1 MKITDKT
8 QKFGLK
14 TKNVLLRGYPSVI
27 FCTAGLKIDEQ
38 EATRFLLLSPEINQ
52 EKIREAIHEKIKKE
66 TDANTYQ
73 ELLDNNPERKLLKE
87 RIQAIKQENIK
98 EIKIGSPDKIEQRFF
113 KKNKMLKPRHSRDI
127 GRLISLIKSFAL
139 LNLWFRKKDG
149 SVIIANDDDTEEAFK
164 IWEAT
169 SESQELNLSPY
180 IFDLYKNIIL
190 PLFKEKNQ
198 ITATEIVN
206 ETGILRQE
214 IVQRNY
220 QLNGRLIPDWELRLH
235 IIPML
240 ENAGLIRQ
248 EPDQMIK
255 EKC

>member
-1 MKITDKT
+1 MTSKK
-8 QKFGLK
+8 
-14 TKNVLLRGYPSVI
+14 
-27 FCTAGLKIDEQ
+27 
-38 EATRFLLLSPEINQ
+38 

-66 TDANTYQ
+66 TDADTYQ
-73 ELLDNNPERKLLKE
+73 KWLDDNPERKLLKE
-87 RIQAIKQENIK
+87 RIRAIKQENIR
-98 EIKIGSPDKIEQRFF
+98 EIKIGSPEKIEERFF

-139 LNLWFRKKDG
+139 LNLWFREKDG
-149 SVIIANDDDTEEAFK
+149 SAIVANDDDIEEAFK

-180 IFDLYKNIIL
+180 IFDLYKNVIL
-190 PLFKEKNQ
+190 PLFEEKNQ
-198 ITATEIVN
+198 IAATEIVN
-206 ETGILRQE
+206 EAGILRQE
-214 IVQRNY
+214 IIQKNY

-248 EPDQMIK
+248 EADPNDKRKMLIYPTTSLTISK
-255 EKC
+255 EQNNSELNGGVNKI